1 METIYENVC
10 SHLQPFRRLGF
21 TGIRQARDVTFT
33 TELQNYG
40 GDGAYLALYL
50 TDAAGEYQ
58 GTLWVSGKKSKYYKH
73 LGGWARGSGLDPAE
87 YDGLTGAS
95 VTSGRTLKV
104 TLNLDDSLIDNGY
117 EVRVDSAVEDMRDI
131 RADVIAP
138 LTTEG
143 SGKPVSGRGYVRA
156 LTYELQ

>member
-1 METIYENVC
+1 MKKIISAIGLCVA
-10 SHLQPFRRLGF
+10 LALPAFA
-21 TGIRQARDVTFT
+21 QAREVTFT

-40 GDGAYLALYL
+40 GDGAYLALYI
-50 TDAAGEYQ
+50 TDAAGEYR
-58 GTLWVSGKKSKYYKH
+58 GTLWVSGEKSKYYKH
-73 LGGWARGSGLDPAE
+73 LGGWARGSRLNPAE

-95 VTSGRTLKV
+95 VTSGRTLKI

-117 EVRVDSAVEDMRDI
+117 EVRVDSSVEDMRDI
-131 RADVIAP
+131 RADVVVP

-143 SGKPVSGRGYVRA
+143 SGKSASGRGYVRS

>member
-1 METIYENVC
+1 MKKKLFIAGLTAALAFPAVVLAKE
-10 SHLQPFRRLGF
+10 
-21 TGIRQARDVTFT
+21 VTLT
-33 TELQNYG
+33 TELTNYR
-40 GDGAYLALYL
+40 GDGAYIAIYL
-50 TDAAGEYQ
+50 TDSDGAYQ
-58 GTLWVSGKKSKYYKH
+58 GTLWVAGGKSKYYKH

>member
-1 METIYENVC
+1 MKTFVLTC
-10 SHLQPFRRLGF
+10 SLFAALALPVFA
-21 TGIRQARDVTFT
+21 QARDVTFT

-104 TLNLDDSLIDNGY
+104 TVNLDDSLIDNGS

>member
-1 METIYENVC
+1 MKKFVLAF
-10 SHLQPFRRLGF
+10 SLFAALALPAFVR
-21 TGIRQARDVTFT
+21 AREVIFT

-50 TDAAGEYQ
+50 TDAAGEYR
-58 GTLWVSGKKSKYYKH
+58 GTLWVSGEKPKYYKH
-73 LGGWARGSGLDPAE
+73 LSGWARGSRLDPAE
-87 YDGLTGAS
+87 YDGLSGAS
-95 VTSGRTLKV
+95 VTSGRTLKI
-104 TLNLDDSLIDNGY
+104 TLNLGDSLIDNGY

-131 RADVIAP
+131 RADVVAP

-143 SGKPVSGRGYVRA
+143 SGKPVSGRGYVRF

>member
-1 METIYENVC
+1 M
-10 SHLQPFRRLGF
+10 
-21 TGIRQARDVTFT
+21 
-33 TELQNYG
+33 
-40 GDGAYLALYL
+40 
-50 TDAAGEYQ
+50 
-58 GTLWVSGKKSKYYKH
+58 
-73 LGGWARGSGLDPAE
+73 
-87 YDGLTGAS
+87 TGAS

-104 TLNLDDSLIDNGY
+104 TVNLDDSLIDNGY